1 MQACAECVS
10 EYSLFTLILLFLF
23 ASLAAIPDRQ
33 ATFVFFKLIVNQ
45 PAPQWS
51 LFLRVSILFIRSNV
65 QMLFIVVNVF
75 SDSPLTY
82 TMPNRLY
89 SLNDVHYFDAIF

>member
-45 PAPQWS
+45 PTPQWS

-65 QMLFIVVNVF
+65 QMLLCIVVNAF

-82 TMPNRLY
+82 TMPNRL
-89 SLNDVHYFDAIF
+89 